1 MAAATTVSLRLWH
14 VGQRIAH
21 EVHATALPCR
31 ADDPLD
37 GGLQPFVRIRDHQ
50 LDAAQAASGQAL
62 EEVRPEGLGFRRAD
76 AEPDDLAPSFGV
88 GGHSIIAATETMRSP
103 SRTFR

>member
-1 MAAATTVSLRLWH
+1 
-14 VGQRIAH
+14 
-21 EVHATALPCR
+21 VHTTALPCR

-37 GGLQPFVRIRDHQ
+37 GGLQPFVRVRDHK

-62 EEVRPEGLGFRRAD
+62 EEIRPEGLGFRRAD

-88 GGHSIIAATETMRSP
+88 GATAIITAAETMRPP